1 MLSVVLTSAAN
12 ASGNGLDGTLE
23 GDAHFV
29 EGYSGQAIALDGDG
43 DYFTVNGYK
52 GLMST
57 DAVTVIAWVRTTS
70 NGTMVYWG
78 RNSGG
83 RRVDF
88 RINGGR
94 LRIEHGGGNLQG
106 DTILNDDE
114 WHQVALSMPAGVTVS
129 YPDVKLYL
137 DGQDDSQH
145 TSDPDPPFRLEDHD
159 SNVDLTFGQ
168 RVPQNDRH
176 FPGQIDE
183 VRIYDKVLTGGEIRD
198 VMKLGYLAS
207 AHSPTIPDGE
217 KFEDTWA
224 TLEWVAGPLAVS
236 HNVYFGESFDD
247 VNAGAEQAFVG
258 NMTDNTQPVGFP
270 GYPAPDGLVPGTT
283 YYWRIDEVNDTH
295 PDSPWLGEIWSFW
308 IPDLTAYDSVPA
320 DGEPA
325 EYADT
330 DLSWASGLNMIMQGV
345 YFGTDADEVANASG
359 AAVHMDTTFDPGQ
372 LEIATAYYW
381 RVDTFNGSEW
391 HKGPVWTFTT
401 MPEIPVSNDPNLV
414 AWWKLDEGAGTNVLD
429 WSGHGNH
436 GKLFGTAW
444 TSPKWLDEADAAVT
458 FADDGFMAI
467 NNLNYSDPGRTE
479 ITACAWVRTDDPNNQ
494 FIITFDRNEYWR
506 LEINGD
512 GGGNGQVGW
521 DLMTINGGVEQ
532 QMDYGSITRVDDGFW
547 HHVCGVF
554 DNGTA
559 TIFIDGIPEPS
570 VEAGPTFGVG
580 DLVRYGFLGANSEAD
595 EFNGARGI
603 ETGVTGEVGDVRI
616 YDRALSQEEILQM
629 MRGDPLK
636 AWDLR
641 PPSRLVHIDN
651 VPSTLT
657 WRAGDNAVQH
667 DVYFGTD
674 QAAVDSADATDTTGV
689 YRGRQAGTS
698 YVPTDEFLWGQPY
711 YWRIDEFNKDDSIT
725 KGGIRAVQVAD
736 FTVVDNFESYDAG
749 DNQIWYAWS
758 DGLGFGIPG
767 VPPYSAG
774 NGSGSAVGD
783 DTTGSYTEETIVY
796 EGTQSMPLA
805 YDNNKVGY
813 GMYSEVELT
822 LTAAR
827 DWTKNEVTELSVW
840 FYGLMANAAEPM
852 YLVVTGSNGVSAI
865 VNHDNPG
872 AAAIE
877 QWTEWV
883 IPLQTFADQGVNLA
897 DVHKLAIGLGTRGNI
912 STPGG
917 AGRMYFDD
925 IMLYRT
931 RTVAE

>member
-1 MLSVVLTSAAN
+1 
-12 ASGNGLDGTLE
+12 
-23 GDAHFV
+23 
-29 EGYSGQAIALDGDG
+29 
-43 DYFTVNGYK
+43 
-52 GLMST
+52 
-57 DAVTVIAWVRTTS
+57 
-70 NGTMVYWG
+70 MVYWG

-308 IPDLTAYDSVPA
+308 
-320 DGEPA
+320 
-325 EYADT
+325 
-330 DLSWASGLNMIMQGV
+330 
-345 YFGTDADEVANASG
+345 TDADEVANASG